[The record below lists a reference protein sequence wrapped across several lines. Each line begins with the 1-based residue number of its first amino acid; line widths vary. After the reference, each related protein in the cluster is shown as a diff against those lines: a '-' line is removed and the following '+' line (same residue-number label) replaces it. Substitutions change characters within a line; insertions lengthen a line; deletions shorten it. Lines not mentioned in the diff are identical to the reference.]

1 MNFSAA
7 FIIASYVALGL
18 ACFVFGYFLAKVL
31 STCEESEIDKQL
43 NQLYERA
50 EKAKKEINN
59 EEETYKKNAKHHD
72 A

>member
-18 ACFVFGYFLAKVL
+18 ACFFLGYFLAKVL

-43 NQLYERA
+43 NQLYESA
-50 EKAKKEINN
+50 EKARKELDN
-59 EEETYKKNAKHHD
+59 EEETYKKNA
-72 A
+72 